1 MSAALRLQRPCLN
14 ATRPNMGTHSTA
26 RLAVGFIAAFLL
38 LAANAVVS
46 HITLNNLVAANQLV
60 AESEQTIKLLG
71 DLRST
76 VADAE
81 KDQRDFIITGEK
93 RYLEPFVNLRPAI
106 AAKIKEVARR
116 TTDDAEGKSNLVMLG
131 TLLDKRFELLDNV
144 NSARKEQGIE
154 AAIALVRGDQGDVNM
169 DPVQRTIDEIRGRE
183 EVLLAA
189 RATDS
194 DYNVYISKVT
204 NVVAAFINVCL
215 LGGICFMVIRDT
227 LARKKSAAVER
238 EYNEKVARSLA
249 EVQVRNQEI
258 TFLGQLSSFLQT
270 CTTSKEA
277 CTAIARFGPQLFPT
291 EAGVIYLYHASRN
304 FVEQVASWGSVKLR
318 EDMFQP
324 VDCWALR
331 RGRLHAVGA
340 KDTTMVCDHVA
351 RYGEPVQPYVCA
363 PMMAQ
368 GETLGL
374 LFLQAHPEAGGTVAL
389 NEARQQLA
397 AAVAEQIA
405 LALSNLMLRE
415 TLRQQ
420 SVRDTLTKLYNRRF
434 LEETLDRELARLER
448 KNLPLSLIMIDVDHF
463 KSFNDTFGHEAGDA
477 VLRDLGG
484 ILQRNVRGS
493 DIACRYGGEE
503 FTIVLPEA
511 NVEIG
516 RQRAETLRE
525 SMRELQLVH
534 NGKPLGPVTLSL
546 GVACF
551 PEHGR
556 KRDQL
561 LQAADAALYVAKNAG
576 RNRVVVSTV
585 KTLKVIETPPQ
596 RDLAGH

>member
-1 MSAALRLQRPCLN
+1 
-14 ATRPNMGTHSTA
+14 
-26 RLAVGFIAAFLL
+26 
-38 LAANAVVS
+38 VVS
-46 HITLNNLVAANQLV
+46 HITLNNLVAANHLV
-60 AESEQTIKLLG
+60 AESEQTIKLLS
-71 DLRST
+71 DLHSAM
-76 VADAE
+76 ADAE
-81 KDQRDFIITGEK
+81 SDQRGFIITGEK
-93 RYLEPFVNLRPAI
+93 RYLEPFMNSRPIVAT
-106 AAKIKEVARR
+106 KLKEIARR
-116 TTDDAEGKSNLVMLG
+116 TTDDVEEKSRLVMLG
-131 TLLDKRFELLDNV
+131 TLIEKRFELLDNM
-144 NSARKEQGIE
+144 NSAHKKQGLA
-154 AAIALVRGDQGDVNM
+154 AAIALNQSDQGNVIM
-169 DPVQRTIDEIRGRE
+169 DRIQRTIDEIQGRE
-183 EVLLAA
+183 EVRLAA

-194 DYNVYISKVT
+194 EHNVYITKVT
-204 NVVAAFINVCL
+204 NGVAAFINVCL

-227 LARKKSAAVER
+227 VARKKSAALER
-238 EYNEKVARSLA
+238 EFNEKVAHSLA

-270 CTTSKEA
+270 CTTSQEA

-291 EAGVIYLYHASRN
+291 EAGVIYLFHASRN
-304 FVEQVASWGSVKLR
+304 FVEQVASWGSVELH

-340 KDTTMVCDHVA
+340 TDTTMVCNHVA
-351 RYGEPVQPYVCA
+351 RRGEPVQPYVCA

-374 LFLQAHPEAGGTVAL
+374 LFLQAHPVAGGTAAL
-389 NEARQQLA
+389 SDAKQQLA

-405 LALSNLMLRE
+405 LALSNLILRE

-420 SVRDTLTKLYNRRF
+420 SVRDPLTKLYNRRF

-463 KSFNDTFGHEAGDA
+463 KSFNDTFGHEIGDA
-477 VLRDLGG
+477 VLRDLSE

-503 FTIVLPEA
+503 FIIVLPEA
-511 NVEIG
+511 NVEIA

-525 SMRELQLVH
+525 AMRELQLVH
-534 NGKPLGPVTLSL
+534 DGKPLGPVTLSL

-551 PEHGR
+551 PEHGHQR
-556 KRDQL
+556 EQL
-561 LQAADAALYVAKNAG
+561 LQAADAALYEAKNAG
-576 RNRVVVSTV
+576 RNRVVVSTI
-585 KTLKVIETPPQ
+585 KTQKAVEIPQQ
-596 RDLAGH
+596 RDQAGH